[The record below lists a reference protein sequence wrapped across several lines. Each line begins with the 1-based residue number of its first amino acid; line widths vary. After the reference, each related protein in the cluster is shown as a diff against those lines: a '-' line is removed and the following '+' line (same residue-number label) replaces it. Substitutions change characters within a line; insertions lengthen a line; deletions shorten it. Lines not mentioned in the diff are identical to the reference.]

1 MRRIAFASLSLGLAG
16 LACAQEPAPEPS
28 EAPEIQAV
36 IGAPFSDVAVEET
49 TRVMQDGTRF
59 VHSLTTRHYRNGQ
72 GSVRSERELSIPVG
86 SSDEPHTLVTIN
98 NKVTGE
104 FDSLF
109 PRGKVASVVQR
120 TGMKVV
126 DTPVTLPEI
135 RITFAGMHIGPKDPG
150 WSAPVS
156 LGEKTL
162 DGVHV
167 VGSQRVYT
175 VAAGR
180 VGNSKAVTVTVQQWS
195 SPELGIIVDKLVT
208 ATTGGQFH
216 YHLTQLTQA
225 EPDAA
230 LFTVPA
236 DYKKIQVKEG
246 TGNGVQVETV
256 STQTSAGR

>member
-1 MRRIAFASLSLGLAG
+1 MRRIAFASLSLAVALA
-16 LACAQEPAPEPS
+16 AQAQTPEPS
-28 EAPEIQAV
+28 DAPEIQAV
-36 IGAPFSDVAVEET
+36 IGAPFSDTAVEET

-59 VHSLTTRHYRNGQ
+59 VHSLTTRHYRSGQ
-72 GSVRSERELSIPVG
+72 GSVRSERELPIPG
-86 SSDEPHTLVTIN
+86 PSDQPHTIVTIN

-104 FDSLF
+104 LVSLF
-109 PRGKVASVVQR
+109 PSGKMASVMQR

-135 RITFAGMHIGPKDPG
+135 RTTFAGMRIGPTDPG

-167 VGSQRVYT
+167 VGSQRAYT
-175 VAAGR
+175 VAAGK

-195 SPELGIIVDKLVT
+195 SPELGIIVDKLVSS
-208 ATTGGQFH
+208 TTGGQFH

-236 DYKKIQVKEG
+236 DYKKILVKRNAA
-246 TGNGVQVETV
+246 NGVEVETA
-256 STQTSAGR
+256 STPTTASR

>member
-1 MRRIAFASLSLGLAG
+1 MRRIAFASLSLAIAVG
-16 LACAQEPAPEPS
+16 AQAQTLEPG

-36 IGAPFSDVAVEET
+36 IGAPFSDTAVEEM

-59 VHSLTTRHYRNGQ
+59 VHRLTTRHYRSGQ
-72 GSVRSERELSIPVG
+72 GNVRSERELRVPTG
-86 SSDEPHTLVTIN
+86 SSDEARTIVTIN

-109 PRGKVASVVQR
+109 PSDKVASVVQR
-120 TGMKVV
+120 PGMKVV

-135 RITFAGMHIGPKDPG
+135 RISFAGMRIGPNDSG

-167 VGSQRVYT
+167 VGSQRIYT
-175 VAAGR
+175 VAAGK

-216 YHLTQLTQA
+216 YYLTQLTQA

-236 DYKKIQVKEG
+236 DYKKMLVKRG
-246 TGNGVQVETV
+246 AGNGVEVETA
-256 STQTSAGR
+256 STSNTASR

>member
-1 MRRIAFASLSLGLAG
+1 MRRIAFASLSLALAVG
-16 LACAQEPAPEPS
+16 VQAQTPEAS

-36 IGAPFSDVAVEET
+36 IGAPFSDTAVEET

-59 VHSLTTRHYRNGQ
+59 VHSLTTRHYRSGQ
-72 GSVRSERELSIPVG
+72 GSVRSERELPLPAGASG
-86 SSDEPHTLVTIN
+86 ELHTIVTIN

-104 FDSLF
+104 LDSLF
-109 PRGKVASVVQR
+109 PVGKVASVMQR
-120 TGMKVV
+120 AGMKVV

-135 RITFAGMHIGPKDPG
+135 RTTFAGMRIGPKDPG

-175 VAAGR
+175 VAAGK
-180 VGNSKAVTVTVQQWS
+180 VGNSKAVTVTIQQWS
-195 SPELGIIVDKLVT
+195 SPELGIIVDKLVSS
-208 ATTGGQFH
+208 TTGGQFH

-225 EPDAA
+225 EPDAS

-236 DYKKIQVKEG
+236 DYKKILVKRNAA
-246 TGNGVQVETV
+246 NGVEVETA
-256 STQTSAGR
+256 STPTTASR

>member
-1 MRRIAFASLSLGLAG
+1 MRRIAFASLSIAIAVG
-16 LACAQEPAPEPS
+16 AQAQTPEPG

-36 IGAPFSDVAVEET
+36 IGAPFSDTAVEET

-59 VHSLTTRHYRNGQ
+59 VHSVTTRHFRSGQ
-72 GSVRSERELSIPVG
+72 GSVRLERELPMPVG
-86 SSDEPHTLVTIN
+86 SSDEAHTIVTIN

-109 PRGKVASVVQR
+109 PSGKIASVAQR
-120 TGMKVV
+120 PGMKVV

-135 RITFAGMHIGPKDPG
+135 RTTFAGMRVGPKDPG
-150 WSAPVS
+150 WSTPVS

-167 VGSQRVYT
+167 VGSQRTYT
-175 VAAGR
+175 VAAGK

-208 ATTGGQFH
+208 STTGGQFH

-225 EPDAA
+225 EPDPA

-236 DYKKIQVKEG
+236 DYKKIVVKKG
-246 TGNGVQVETV
+246 AGNGVEVETA
-256 STQTSAGR
+256 STPTTASR

>member
-1 MRRIAFASLSLGLAG
+1 MRRIAFASLSLAVALA
-16 LACAQEPAPEPS
+16 AQAQTPEPS
-28 EAPEIQAV
+28 DAPEIQAV
-36 IGAPFSDVAVEET
+36 IGAPFSDTAVEET

-59 VHSLTTRHYRNGQ
+59 VHSLTTRHYRSGQ
-72 GSVRSERELSIPVG
+72 GSVRSERELPIPG
-86 SSDEPHTLVTIN
+86 ASDQPHTIVTIN

-104 FDSLF
+104 LVSLF
-109 PRGKVASVVQR
+109 PSGRMASVMQR

-135 RITFAGMHIGPKDPG
+135 RTTFAGMRIGPTDPG
-150 WSAPVS
+150 WSTPVS

-167 VGSQRVYT
+167 VGSQRAYT
-175 VAAGR
+175 VAAGK

-195 SPELGIIVDKLVT
+195 SPELGIIVDKLVSST
-208 ATTGGQFH
+208 AGGQFH

-236 DYKKIQVKEG
+236 DYKKILVKRNAA
-246 TGNGVQVETV
+246 NGVEVETA
-256 STQTSAGR
+256 STPTTASR